1 MNNPEPETT
10 RTDGST
16 PSPRVAVV
24 TGGARGL
31 GRACAVRLAERGYHV
46 AIADVI
52 EPIETATAVRSA
64 GARALAIECDVSVP
78 SDVIRTINAV
88 KTEFGH
94 CDVLVN
100 NAAIFPR
107 RAFADLDLELWQ
119 HVLDV
124 NLTSAFLFCKAVVP
138 GMTKCGFGRII
149 NFTSNTIGLPVES
162 MTHYITSKAAIVGF
176 TRALA
181 SDVGQ
186 HGITVNCVAPG
197 ATATEGMMAGHDTP
211 VALEQR
217 TQLFTQMAQRQAV
230 KRLAR
235 PADVADAV
243 AWLASDEAGF
253 ISAQTLVVDGGL
265 VRL

>member
-1 MNNPEPETT
+1 MSPQASGAAGSASTQTT
-10 RTDGST
+10 
-16 PSPRVAVV
+16 RVAVV

-31 GRACAVRLAERGYHV
+31 GQATAVRLAERGYHV

-52 EPIETATAVRSA
+52 EPTETANLIRSA
-64 GARALAIECDVSVP
+64 GGRALAIACDASVP
-78 SDVIRTINAV
+78 SDITRAMDAV
-88 KTEFGH
+88 NDEFGR

-107 RAFADLDLELWQ
+107 RSFADLDLELW
-119 HVLDV
+119 HRVLDV
-124 NLTSAFLFCKAVVP
+124 NVTSAFLFCKAVVP
-138 GMTKCGFGRII
+138 GMTERGFCRIV
-149 NFTSNTIGLPVES
+149 NFTSNTIGLPVDS

-181 SDVGQ
+181 SDLGQ

-197 ATATEGMMAGHDTP
+197 ATAAEGMMAGHDAP
-211 VALEQR
+211 DAREER
-217 TQLFTQMAQRQAV
+217 MQLFNLMAQRQAV

-235 PADVADAV
+235 PSDVADAV
-243 AWLASDEAGF
+243 AWLASDESGF
-253 ISAQTLVVDGGL
+253 VSAQTLVVDGGL